1 MLLIEILGA
10 AEDELREAARYYR
23 QNQSP
28 RLQLD
33 FIEKFVKARGEILSF
48 PHMWPLSLAGTRCK
62 RMERFPYS
70 IFYVI
75 REDRIIIVAVAHQR
89 REPGYWVRRPGVSG
103 D

>member
-1 MLLIEILGA
+1 MPRIEIHGA

-23 QNQSP
+23 RKESH
-28 RLQLD
+28 RLELD

-48 PHMWPLSLAGTRCK
+48 PHMWPRSLAGTRCK

-70 IFYVI
+70 IFYVL

-89 REPGYWVRRPGVSG
+89 REPGYWARRLGAPG